1 MSGSDQTGLQTP
13 ITVEP
18 CWRTIGVAGDGSCSQ
33 LASVIHCH
41 NCPVFSDSGQQL
53 FERPL
58 PPERI
63 AEQTARLA
71 EEVGQEFSDN
81 VALLVF
87 RIADEWL
94 ALDVDAIVEVATP
107 RALHRVP
114 YRTSDAFLGI
124 VNLRGELQLC
134 VSLRALLGI
143 PAADPLAAD
152 QSAAPHAT
160 RTAACRLIVC
170 QGEGQRWVFAADEV
184 AGVQQVGTHQLGSVP
199 ATVAKG
205 PRRLASGVF
214 RWGERHV
221 GRLDS
226 QRLFAAW
233 REVLR

>member
-1 MSGSDQTGLQTP
+1 MSGSDQTQP
-13 ITVEP
+13 QIPFTVEP
-18 CWRTIGVAGDGSCSQ
+18 CWRTIGVAGDSSCSQ

-41 NCPVFSDSGQQL
+41 NCPVFSDAGQQL
-53 FERPL
+53 FERPS

-71 EEVGQEFSDN
+71 EKVRQEFSDN

-114 YRTSDAFLGI
+114 YRTNDTFLGI

-143 PAADPLAAD
+143 PATDPLAAS
-152 QSAAPHAT
+152 QPATQHAT
-160 RTAACRLIVC
+160 RAAACRLIVC

-184 AGVQQVGTHQLGSVP
+184 AGVQQVSTHRLGNVP

-205 PRRLASGVF
+205 SHPLANGVF
-214 RWGERHV
+214 RWGEHHV